1 VFVGKLGPRAML
13 AFVSVAG
20 NANVFINKGHLL
32 LTEAY
37 QWAQVIGTA
46 VMLGRYWLDG

>member
-1 VFVGKLGPRAML
+1 MFVGKLGPRAML

-20 NANVFINKGHLL
+20 NANVFINRGHLP
-32 LTEAY
+32 LTEVY

-46 VMLGRYWLDG
+46 VMPGRYRLDG